1 MDKKA
6 EFLKLIDSKKV
17 KQINI
22 FGTIAIGKLRNF
34 KGFQRVNLNLSYL
47 KEVVTLLEKEGYE
60 AVDLFVRNDV
70 PIQIGNRN
78 KGYLIAPRLPKNK
91 EERYKL
97 SPIEDYI
104 SSEV

>member
-1 MDKKA
+1 MDKRT

-17 KQINI
+17 KTINI
-22 FGTIAIGKLRNF
+22 FGTIAKGKLRNF

-47 KEVVTLLEKEGYE
+47 KEVITLLEKEGYE
-60 AVDLFVRNDV
+60 AIDLFVRNDV
-70 PIQIGNRN
+70 PVQIGSRN
-78 KGYLIAPRLPKNK
+78 NGYLIAPRLPSK